1 MWDIRLLRDLVHLWG
16 DAALL
21 FFIPALIV
29 GAVIGRFVGR
39 WLLCFLLSY
48 AAAIA
53 LLALTRVQ
61 QGFRHPPSLIEL
73 LVYSAVFALPPIL
86 ALASVGYL
94 LGRKLKER
102 RERRRLTQSSHS
114 ALERSIRDASIAH
127 RSVAFGTS
135 NMNRFDRHEPGQFIR
150 FLWFIAILFAPPGA
164 LAYVLRNG
172 REASNEESL
181 TPVVLILAGS
191 LAIIVICAIAQPI
204 KRVEQRSFVNLGH
217 ASVCFA
223 IFITLIGVVPSLV
236 QQPCYLETG
245 CHSYPLAGVAMAGMF
260 VCYAAWCYLTIYFHA
275 R

>member
-1 MWDIRLLRDLVHLWG
+1 VWDIRLLRDLVHLWG

-39 WLLCFLLSY
+39 WLLCVLLSC

-94 LGRKLKER
+94 LGRKLKGR

-114 ALERSIRDASIAH
+114 ALERSIRVGRLLTDLSPLALRTRLVSIATNLVNL
-127 RSVAFGTS
+127 SGS
-135 NMNRFDRHEPGQFIR
+135 SGLSQFSSLR
-150 FLWFIAILFAPPGA
+150 GA
-164 LAYVLRNG
+164 LSPTFGGAEWRQATKS
-172 REASNEESL
+172 R
-181 TPVVLILAGS
+181 
-191 LAIIVICAIAQPI
+191 
-204 KRVEQRSFVNLGH
+204 
-217 ASVCFA
+217 
-223 IFITLIGVVPSLV
+223 
-236 QQPCYLETG
+236 
-245 CHSYPLAGVAMAGMF
+245 
-260 VCYAAWCYLTIYFHA
+260 
-275 R
+275 